1 MERGQGHLG
10 VSSYCRTSFISI
22 GAADTNLTDHENP
35 IEDRTNVLGFL
46 LAVRR
51 FQSSALEL
59 LVQGKMTL
67 SYFVSFH

>member
-22 GAADTNLTDHENP
+22 GAVDTNLTDHENP

-51 FQSSALEL
+51 FQSSALGSRKND
-59 LVQGKMTL
+59 VTQR
-67 SYFVSFH
+67 YFVSFH